1 MALQINTP
9 LTTRS
14 GFTVPSGSYCWLQ
27 EERAKDNKYSVK
39 VDLVFFKDKAS
50 FDAGKSRFAP
60 QEIPDNLLSLYQ
72 TFTPVDFASLTSM
85 TIHNFVKAQLEA
97 VIGAATVSVV
107 Q

>member
-1 MALQINTP
+1 MALQINTA

-14 GFTVPSGSYCWLQ
+14 GFSVPAGAYCWLQ

-50 FDAGKSRFAP
+50 FYSQKSRFTPA
-60 QEIPDNLLSLYQ
+60 IPDSLMSLYQ
-72 TFTPVDFASLTSM
+72 TFTPANYAALTSA
-85 TIHNFVKAQLEA
+85 TIHNYVKGQLEA
-97 VIGAATVSVV
+97 VLGANSVSVV

>member
-14 GFTVPSGSYCWLQ
+14 GFAVPSGAYCWLQ

-39 VDLVFFKDKAS
+39 VDLVFFKDKAA
-50 FDAGKSRFAP
+50 FDAERARFTP
-60 QEIPDNLLSLYQ
+60 LELPDNKLSYYQ
-72 TFTPVDFASLTSM
+72 LFTAQDYGNLTSL
-85 TIHNFVKAQLEA
+85 TIHNYVKAQLEA
-97 VIGAATVSVV
+97 VLGTNTTAIV